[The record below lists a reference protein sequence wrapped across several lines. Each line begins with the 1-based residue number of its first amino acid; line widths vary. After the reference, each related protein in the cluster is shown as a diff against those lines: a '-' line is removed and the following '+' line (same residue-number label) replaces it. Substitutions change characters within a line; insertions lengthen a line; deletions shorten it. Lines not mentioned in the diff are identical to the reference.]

1 MPVIS
6 PPIIKILS
14 DLDIDLMDVDNNK
27 DYLRAVIEATNMLS
41 ITNPSDKRIP
51 ILQKE
56 VKRVRDVIKNVQTS
70 SRKKYKI
77 TKKTI
82 APQKLLSPSKLAP
95 TKGGGEGGDLLVIKE
110 KVVAIEALLG
120 EQYKLQ
126 EENAK
131 DAKQEAEK
139 KRRSLKER
147 LLEGSGKVWDG
158 IKKATGTVLKPF
170 QSVWE
175 NIIGFIKKIILGRIL
190 FKILEWTSDP
200 KNEGKIESIFKF
212 LGDWWPALLAAY
224 LVFGNGLSKFV
235 IGLTGKLVVLGAK
248 LVAKVIPALIKAAAA
263 MGPWGAAALGVGA
276 VVTGAV
282 LGAKALDGDF
292 SNKERTDE
300 EKEADKEKADSVMD
314 MGTLSMNK
322 GGPVPGTGNTD
333 TVPAMLTPGEFVMS
347 KGAVQRYGVSA
358 LEGMNAAAGGTNRPT
373 LMGRYNEGGKVQTM
387 SEKLGHTR
395 GVVTDPDEKKAQED
409 YMLNWVNKERTE
421 FLGLPPL
428 DKLTYADGVELTKE
442 MGADLHR
449 VKEESHTDLDFDN
462 MVKTTTRSKT
472 AGGKTIFEGSMG
484 ILTEEDKQQYLASN
498 PGARM
503 MLEFQDQMEL
513 AALGADISA
522 SAKMNG
528 GGLVQGFQGGGSVG
542 RVKFTGE
549 QLKKLV
555 KNGSTKKIP
564 TITPPSTKPKV
575 TVVNQPG
582 TEEVD
587 ASQAQLPAGG
597 NREIPPFDATVI
609 RSSHKMEVLGI
620 SI

>member
-41 ITNPSDKRIP
+41 ITNASDRRIP

-300 EKEADKEKADSVMD
+300 EKEADKEKADSAMD
-314 MGTLSMNK
+314 MGVLSMNK
-322 GGPVPGTGNTD
+322 GGTVPGSGNTD

-347 KGAVQRYGVSA
+347 KGAVQKYGSDTLA
-358 LEGMNAAAGGTNRPT
+358 GMNAAAGGTNKPT
-373 LMGRYNEGGKVQTM
+373 LMGGYNEGGFANITNTETTSSSDSYGNFSVGKRYVAPG
-387 SEKLGHTR
+387 E
-395 GVVTDPDEKKAQED
+395 A
-409 YMLNWVNKERTE
+409 KERI
-421 FLGLPPL
+421 
-428 DKLTYADGVELTKE
+428 AE
-442 MGADLHR
+442 MGMPSMELMDGTVIPDFGKMGGEKVTQGLQLTRDIMVENGASPERIAQLDE
-449 VKEESHTDLDFDN
+449 VMAMPDAQPESIALMIN
-462 MVKTTTRSKT
+462 RLVP
-472 AGGKTIFEGSMG
+472 GSMENTMMNVG
-484 ILTEEDKQQYLASN
+484 DSITSS
-498 PGARM
+498 AR
-503 MLEFQDQMEL
+503 
-513 AALGADISA
+513 
-522 SAKMNG
+522 MNG
-528 GGLVQGFQGGGSVG
+528 GGLVQGFQGGGQVR
-542 RVKFTGE
+542 RVQMGAT
-549 QLKKLV
+549 
-555 KNGSTKKIP
+555 SIKKIP
-564 TITPPSTKPKV
+564 EISPPITKPKV

-597 NREIPPFDATVI
+597 NREIPSFDATVI

>member
-1 MPVIS
+1 
-6 PPIIKILS
+6 
-14 DLDIDLMDVDNNK
+14 
-27 DYLRAVIEATNMLS
+27 
-41 ITNPSDKRIP
+41 
-51 ILQKE
+51 
-56 VKRVRDVIKNVQTS
+56 
-70 SRKKYKI
+70 
-77 TKKTI
+77 
-82 APQKLLSPSKLAP
+82 
-95 TKGGGEGGDLLVIKE
+95 
-110 KVVAIEALLG
+110 
-120 EQYKLQ
+120 
-126 EENAK
+126 
-131 DAKQEAEK
+131 
-139 KRRSLKER
+139 
-147 LLEGSGKVWDG
+147 
-158 IKKATGTVLKPF
+158 
-170 QSVWE
+170 
-175 NIIGFIKKIILGRIL
+175 
-190 FKILEWTSDP
+190 
-200 KNEGKIESIFKF
+200 
-212 LGDWWPALLAAY
+212 
-224 LVFGNGLSKFV
+224 
-235 IGLTGKLVVLGAK
+235 
-248 LVAKVIPALIKAAAA
+248 
-263 MGPWGAAALGVGA
+263 
-276 VVTGAV
+276 
-282 LGAKALDGDF
+282 
-292 SNKERTDE
+292 
-300 EKEADKEKADSVMD
+300 
-314 MGTLSMNK
+314 
-322 GGPVPGTGNTD
+322 
-333 TVPAMLTPGEFVMS
+333 
-347 KGAVQRYGVSA
+347 
-358 LEGMNAAAGGTNRPT
+358 
-373 LMGRYNEGGKVQTM
+373 MGRYNEGGKVQTM